1 VQAGLTA
8 TEKFWPPIQQAY
20 AWLHQA
26 AHLLANAEQ
35 RDVATLQQEYQQLLA
50 TMTQQQDQLGDLAA
64 AVAHFR
70 KVTESYWD
78 GLFRCYQVKDLPRTN
93 NDLEQYFGTARH
105 IERRV
110 TGRKRASPTLVVRGS
125 VRVVA
130 AGASRLCCFSAAD
143 LRLTD
148 VSAWQALRQT
158 LHFRHEGRRN
168 QLRFR
173 RDPQTYLAALEQRL
187 FRSSLPT

>member
-1 VQAGLTA
+1 MQAGLTG
-8 TEKFWPPIQQAY
+8 TEKLWPPIRQAY

-35 RDVATLQQEYQQLLA
+35 RDVETLKQEYQHLLE
-50 TMTQQQDQLGDLAA
+50 TMTQQQDVLGGLAP
-64 AVAHFR
+64 AVVHFR
-70 KVTESYWD
+70 KVTESYWE

-105 IERRV
+105 VERRV

-130 AGASRLCCFSAAD
+130 AGASQRFSFSAAD

-148 VSAWQALRQT
+148 VAAWRALRQT
-158 LHFRHEGRRN
+158 LHYRHEGRRR

-173 RDPQTYLAALEQRL
+173 RDPQAYLASLEQRL
-187 FRSSLPT
+187 LTPSLLS

>member
-1 VQAGLTA
+1 MRAGLTA
-8 TEKFWPPIQQAY
+8 TEQLWPPIRQAY
-20 AWLHQA
+20 AWVHQA

-35 RDVATLQQEYQQLLA
+35 RDVSTLQQAYQQLLES
-50 TMTQQQDQLGDLAA
+50 MTQQQDQLGTLAP

-70 KVTESYWD
+70 KVTASYWD
-78 GLFRCYQVKDLPRTN
+78 GLFQYEQVKDLPRTN
-93 NDLEQYFGTARH
+93 NDLEQYFGTARQ

-130 AGASRLCCFSAAD
+130 AGATRLISFSATD

-148 VSAWQALRQT
+148 VAAWQALRQQ
-158 LHFRHEGRRN
+158 LNYRHQGRRR

-173 RDPQTYLAALEQRL
+173 RNPQAYLASLEQCL
-187 FRSSLPT
+187 LTPSLPP

>member
-1 VQAGLTA
+1 V
-8 TEKFWPPIQQAY
+8 TEPLWSPIRQAY

-26 AHLLANAEQ
+26 AHLLANAAQ
-35 RDVATLQQEYQQLLA
+35 HDAATLQQEYQHLLA
-50 TMTQQQDQLGDLAA
+50 SMTQQQDQSGQLAPA
-64 AVAHFR
+64 MAHFR
-70 KVTESYWD
+70 KVTQSYWD
-78 GLFRCYQVKDLPRTN
+78 GLFWCYQVQDLPRTN

-143 LRLTD
+143 LRLTNIA
-148 VSAWQALRQT
+148 AWQALRQT

-173 RDPQTYLAALEQRL
+173 RDPQAYLAALELRL
-187 FRSSLPT
+187 IRSSLPS